1 MWIRLGFDDVG
12 GEEKEQGE
20 KEPPTDG
27 SRSGSPHER
36 HTGTGS
42 CLCSRRL
49 IFTGSAIF
57 GFFVFFILP
66 AQQLFSKN
74 ALTIFV
80 MYMYLVPVQ
89 RLYPGV
95 VSGLGHDNAT
105 WFHTDAS
112 NSKKNP

>member
-1 MWIRLGFDDVG
+1 MVVLM
-12 GEEKEQGE
+12 
-20 KEPPTDG
+20 
-27 SRSGSPHER
+27 SG
-36 HTGTGS
+36 TLVLVVA
-42 CLCSRRL
+42 C
-49 IFTGSAIF
+49 AIF